1 MRGWDPGA
9 GKEAPRLGR
18 ASGRRAGGSLSC
30 CCPPGAREPGEQQPF
45 PRAFYVPRVGL
56 GRERDPAA
64 PAFALVLISAN
75 GFPPGSSLLDRSAG
89 GIEAGSFAGALAY
102 AVVWNLLGQGSPSRK
117 GTKPMHEKA
126 GLMHSLDKLEALH
139 KEKSLDSPNGSLHLS
154 DAIKE
159 EELKKCRSEVTPPN
173 KYNSQYHKLF
183 KDIPTEES
191 VLKVC
196 SCALQR
202 DILIQGRLYISPNW
216 LCFYANLF
224 GKDIKVV
231 IPVVSVQLIKKHKTA
246 RLLPNGLAIT
256 TNASR
261 KYIFVSLISR
271 DSVYDVL
278 RRVCTH
284 LQVSSK
290 KSLSLKELTEE
301 PDTVSLEVIVPEV
314 KWRKGSPASLSLA
327 LPDAGFQCIHRASI
341 SSLST
346 KESSCNSEEPLVS
359 ESAINTEE
367 ELEVEQS
374 YQAELRPSDYQLLK
388 IFIVLICLLVVS
400 SSYLAFRIFRLEQQL
415 CSLNRDYLSRVP
427 RR

>member
-1 MRGWDPGA
+1 
-9 GKEAPRLGR
+9 
-18 ASGRRAGGSLSC
+18 
-30 CCPPGAREPGEQQPF
+30 
-45 PRAFYVPRVGL
+45 
-56 GRERDPAA
+56 
-64 PAFALVLISAN
+64 
-75 GFPPGSSLLDRSAG
+75 
-89 GIEAGSFAGALAY
+89 
-102 AVVWNLLGQGSPSRK
+102 
-117 GTKPMHEKA
+117 MHEKVSP
-126 GLMHSLDKLEALH
+126 LKSPEPMHGREKLEASH
-139 KEKSLDSPNGSLHLS
+139 KEKSLDSLDGSLHLNEALK
-154 DAIKE
+154 DEDI
-159 EELKKCRSEVTPPN
+159 KKCHREVAAS

-256 TNASR
+256 TTASR

-290 KSLSLKELTEE
+290 KSLSLKELSEE
-301 PDTVSLEVIVPEV
+301 PDAVSLVRVRAALGEGRTPTNSPCGQESGHLAPSEVIVPEG
-314 KWRKGSPASLSLA
+314 KWRKVSPASLSLS
-327 LPDAGFQCIHRASI
+327 LPDTDYQCIHRTSV
-341 SSLST
+341 SSLSA
-346 KESSCNSEEPLVS
+346 KESSCTSEEPLVS

-374 YQAELRPSDYQLLK
+374 CVAELRPSDYQLLK

-415 CSLNRDYLSRVP
+415 CSLNRDYLSRGH

>member
-1 MRGWDPGA
+1 GQWRLRR
-9 GKEAPRLGR
+9 EAPERGPSQRERGLS
-18 ASGRRAGGSLSC
+18 AS
-30 CCPPGAREPGEQQPF
+30 PF
-45 PRAFYVPRVGL
+45 PACC
-56 GRERDPAA
+56 REQALAWPAPAA
-64 PAFALVLISAN
+64 DLPA
-75 GFPPGSSLLDRSAG
+75 GFSGFCPAG
-89 GIEAGSFAGALAY
+89 HCRGRLAG
-102 AVVWNLLGQGSPSRK
+102 
-117 GTKPMHEKA
+117 
-126 GLMHSLDKLEALH
+126 
-139 KEKSLDSPNGSLHLS
+139 
-154 DAIKE
+154 
-159 EELKKCRSEVTPPN
+159 

-216 LCFYANLF
+216 LCFHANLF

-256 TNASR
+256 TTASR

-290 KSLSLKELTEE
+290 KSLSLKEFSEE
-301 PDTVSLEVIVPEV
+301 PDAEVIVPEG
-314 KWRKGSPASLSLA
+314 KWRKVSPASLSLS
-327 LPDAGFQCIHRASI
+327 LPDAEYQCIHRASG
-341 SSLST
+341 SSLSVRHEAWMEGSARWAQRERGCGGT
-346 KESSCNSEEPLVS
+346 QRLACLA

-367 ELEVEQS
+367 ELEGEQS
-374 YQAELRPSDYQLLK
+374 CVAELRPSDYQLLK

-415 CSLNRDYLSRVP
+415 CSLNRDYLSRGH

>member
-1 MRGWDPGA
+1 
-9 GKEAPRLGR
+9 
-18 ASGRRAGGSLSC
+18 
-30 CCPPGAREPGEQQPF
+30 
-45 PRAFYVPRVGL
+45 
-56 GRERDPAA
+56 
-64 PAFALVLISAN
+64 
-75 GFPPGSSLLDRSAG
+75 
-89 GIEAGSFAGALAY
+89 
-102 AVVWNLLGQGSPSRK
+102 
-117 GTKPMHEKA
+117 MHEKA
-126 GLMHSLDKLEALH
+126 APLKSPEPRHGREKLEVFH
-139 KEKSLDSPNGSLHLS
+139 KQKSLDSLDGSLRLNETLK
-154 DAIKE
+154 DEDI
-159 EELKKCRSEVTPPN
+159 KKCHREVAAS

-256 TNASR
+256 TTASR

-290 KSLSLKELTEE
+290 KSLSLKELSEE
-301 PDTVSLEVIVPEV
+301 PDSVSLVRVRAALGEERPPDLMLWVKRACPVPLEVIVPEG
-314 KWRKGSPASLSLA
+314 KWRKVSPTSLSLS
-327 LPDAGFQCIHRASI
+327 LPDANYQCIHRTSV
-341 SSLST
+341 SSLSA
-346 KESSCNSEEPLVS
+346 KESSFTSEEPLVS

-374 YQAELRPSDYQLLK
+374 CVAELRPSDYQLLK

-415 CSLNRDYLSRVP
+415 CSLNRDYLSRGH

>member
-1 MRGWDPGA
+1 
-9 GKEAPRLGR
+9 
-18 ASGRRAGGSLSC
+18 
-30 CCPPGAREPGEQQPF
+30 
-45 PRAFYVPRVGL
+45 
-56 GRERDPAA
+56 
-64 PAFALVLISAN
+64 
-75 GFPPGSSLLDRSAG
+75 
-89 GIEAGSFAGALAY
+89 
-102 AVVWNLLGQGSPSRK
+102 
-117 GTKPMHEKA
+117 
-126 GLMHSLDKLEALH
+126 
-139 KEKSLDSPNGSLHLS
+139 
-154 DAIKE
+154 
-159 EELKKCRSEVTPPN
+159 
-173 KYNSQYHKLF
+173 SQYHKLF

-290 KSLSLKELTEE
+290 KSLSLKEFTEE
-301 PDTVSLEVIVPEV
+301 PDAVSLEVIVPEG
-314 KWRKGSPASLSLA
+314 KWRKVSPASLSLS
-327 LPDAGFQCIHRASI
+327 LPDAEYQCIHRASG
-341 SSLST
+341 SSLSA
-346 KESSCNSEEPLVS
+346 KESSFTSEEPLVS

-367 ELEVEQS
+367 EELEGEQS
-374 YQAELRPSDYQLLK
+374 CVAELRPSDYQLLK

-415 CSLNRDYLSRVP
+415 CSLNRDYLSRGH
-427 RR
+427 R

>member
-1 MRGWDPGA
+1 
-9 GKEAPRLGR
+9 
-18 ASGRRAGGSLSC
+18 
-30 CCPPGAREPGEQQPF
+30 
-45 PRAFYVPRVGL
+45 
-56 GRERDPAA
+56 
-64 PAFALVLISAN
+64 
-75 GFPPGSSLLDRSAG
+75 
-89 GIEAGSFAGALAY
+89 
-102 AVVWNLLGQGSPSRK
+102 
-117 GTKPMHEKA
+117 MHEKA
-126 GLMHSLDKLEALH
+126 APLKSPEPMHGREKLEASH
-139 KEKSLDSPNGSLHLS
+139 KEKSLDSLDGSIPAAPSLPVQPASWQWAPGSLFILT
-154 DAIKE
+154 
-159 EELKKCRSEVTPPN
+159 LKYRGSPDN
-173 KYNSQYHKLF
+173 FALLRFQAASKYNSQYHKLF

-301 PDTVSLEVIVPEV
+301 PDAVSLEVIVPEG
-314 KWRKGSPASLSLA
+314 KWRKMSPASLSLS
-327 LPDAGFQCIHRASI
+327 LPDTDYQCIHRTSV
-341 SSLST
+341 SSLSA
-346 KESSCNSEEPLVS
+346 KESSFTSEEPLVS

-374 YQAELRPSDYQLLK
+374 CVAELRPSDYQLLK

-415 CSLNRDYLSRVP
+415 CSLNRDYLSRGH

>member
-1 MRGWDPGA
+1 MT
-9 GKEAPRLGR
+9 APRRGDR
-18 ASGRRAGGSLSC
+18 AAS
-30 CCPPGAREPGEQQPF
+30 
-45 PRAFYVPRVGL
+45 
-56 GRERDPAA
+56 PA
-64 PAFALVLISAN
+64 S
-75 GFPPGSSLLDRSAG
+75 
-89 GIEAGSFAGALAY
+89 
-102 AVVWNLLGQGSPSRK
+102 
-117 GTKPMHEKA
+117 TKPMHEKA
-126 GLMHSLDKLEALH
+126 GPMHSPDKPEALH

-154 DAIKE
+154 DAVK
-159 EELKKCRSEVTPPN
+159 EELKKCHREVAPN

-301 PDTVSLEVIVPEV
+301 PDAVSLEVIVPEV
-314 KWRKGSPASLSLA
+314 KWRKGSPTSLSLA
-327 LPDAGFQCIHRASI
+327 LPDAGFQCIHRASA
-341 SSLST
+341 SSLS

-367 ELEVEQS
+367 EDLEAEQS
-374 YQAELRPSDYQLLK
+374 CKAELKPSDYQLLK
-388 IFIVLICLLVVS
+388 VFIVLICLLVVS

>member
-1 MRGWDPGA
+1 MAQPSPGPLVRRGSCPQPG
-9 GKEAPRLGR
+9 GTPQ
-18 ASGRRAGGSLSC
+18 RRSRVRTEVFLQERNFWVSLS
-30 CCPPGAREPGEQQPF
+30 ARSPDNFVLLCFQ
-45 PRAFYVPRVGL
+45 
-56 GRERDPAA
+56 AA
-64 PAFALVLISAN
+64 S
-75 GFPPGSSLLDRSAG
+75 
-89 GIEAGSFAGALAY
+89 
-102 AVVWNLLGQGSPSRK
+102 
-117 GTKPMHEKA
+117 
-126 GLMHSLDKLEALH
+126 
-139 KEKSLDSPNGSLHLS
+139 
-154 DAIKE
+154 
-159 EELKKCRSEVTPPN
+159 

-256 TNASR
+256 TTASR

-284 LQVSSK
+284 LQVPP
-290 KSLSLKELTEE
+290 LCVPLCVHG
-301 PDTVSLEVIVPEV
+301 PEVIVPEG
-314 KWRKGSPASLSLA
+314 KWRKVSPTSLSLS
-327 LPDAGFQCIHRASI
+327 LPDANYQCIHRTSV
-341 SSLST
+341 SSLSA
-346 KESSCNSEEPLVS
+346 KESSFTSEEPLVS

-374 YQAELRPSDYQLLK
+374 CVAELRPSDYQLLK
-388 IFIVLICLLVVS
+388 IFIVICLLVVS

-415 CSLNRDYLSRVP
+415 CSLNRDYLSRGH

>member
-1 MRGWDPGA
+1 MAQPSPGPLVRRGSCPQPG
-9 GKEAPRLGR
+9 GTPQ
-18 ASGRRAGGSLSC
+18 RRSRVRTEVFLQERNFWVSLS
-30 CCPPGAREPGEQQPF
+30 ARSPDNFVLLCFQ
-45 PRAFYVPRVGL
+45 
-56 GRERDPAA
+56 AA
-64 PAFALVLISAN
+64 S
-75 GFPPGSSLLDRSAG
+75 
-89 GIEAGSFAGALAY
+89 
-102 AVVWNLLGQGSPSRK
+102 
-117 GTKPMHEKA
+117 
-126 GLMHSLDKLEALH
+126 
-139 KEKSLDSPNGSLHLS
+139 
-154 DAIKE
+154 
-159 EELKKCRSEVTPPN
+159 

-256 TNASR
+256 TTASR

-290 KSLSLKELTEE
+290 KSLSLKELSEE
-301 PDTVSLEVIVPEV
+301 PDSEVIVPEG
-314 KWRKGSPASLSLA
+314 KWRKVSPTSLSLS
-327 LPDAGFQCIHRASI
+327 LPDANYQCIHRTSV
-341 SSLST
+341 SSLSA
-346 KESSCNSEEPLVS
+346 KESSFTSEEPLVS
-359 ESAINTEE
+359 GEGDGPGDGLGSPGCKQEHQPS
-367 ELEVEQS
+367 LEVEQS
-374 YQAELRPSDYQLLK
+374 CVAELRPSDYQLLK

-415 CSLNRDYLSRVP
+415 CSLNRDYLSRGH

>member
-1 MRGWDPGA
+1 MT
-9 GKEAPRLGR
+9 APRLGD
-18 ASGRRAGGSLSC
+18 RAGT
-30 CCPPGAREPGEQQPF
+30 
-45 PRAFYVPRVGL
+45 
-56 GRERDPAA
+56 
-64 PAFALVLISAN
+64 
-75 GFPPGSSLLDRSAG
+75 PGS
-89 GIEAGSFAGALAY
+89 
-102 AVVWNLLGQGSPSRK
+102 
-117 GTKPMHEKA
+117 TKPMHEKA
-126 GLMHSLDKLEALH
+126 EPMHSLEKLEALH

-154 DAIKE
+154 DALKE
-159 EELKKCRSEVTPPN
+159 EELKKYQRELAPN

-256 TNASR
+256 TSASR

-290 KSLSLKELTEE
+290 KHLSLKELTEE

-314 KWRKGSPASLSLA
+314 KWRKGSPATLSLA
-327 LPDAGFQCIHRASI
+327 LPDAGFQCLHRASI

-359 ESAINTEE
+359 ESAINSEE
-367 ELEVEQS
+367 EEIEEVEVDQS
-374 YQAELRPSDYQLLK
+374 YKAELRPSDYQLLK

>member
-1 MRGWDPGA
+1 MTA
-9 GKEAPRLGR
+9 
-18 ASGRRAGGSLSC
+18 
-30 CCPPGAREPGEQQPF
+30 
-45 PRAFYVPRVGL
+45 
-56 GRERDPAA
+56 
-64 PAFALVLISAN
+64 
-75 GFPPGSSLLDRSAG
+75 PGSAGPPRSA
-89 GIEAGSFAGALAY
+89 
-102 AVVWNLLGQGSPSRK
+102 
-117 GTKPMHEKA
+117 KPMHEKA
-126 GLMHSLDKLEALH
+126 APLKSPEPMHGREKLEASH
-139 KEKSLDSPNGSLHLS
+139 KEKSLDSLDGSLHLNEALK
-154 DAIKE
+154 DEDI
-159 EELKKCRSEVTPPN
+159 KKCHREVAAS

-301 PDTVSLEVIVPEV
+301 PDAVSLVRVRAALGEGRTAMNSRCGQESVRLAPLEVIVPEG
-314 KWRKGSPASLSLA
+314 KWRKVSPASLSLS
-327 LPDAGFQCIHRASI
+327 LPDADYQCIHRTSV
-341 SSLST
+341 SSLSA
-346 KESSCNSEEPLVS
+346 KESSFTSEEPLVS

-374 YQAELRPSDYQLLK
+374 CVAELRPSDYQLLK

-415 CSLNRDYLSRVP
+415 CSLNRDYLSRGP

>member
-1 MRGWDPGA
+1 
-9 GKEAPRLGR
+9 
-18 ASGRRAGGSLSC
+18 
-30 CCPPGAREPGEQQPF
+30 
-45 PRAFYVPRVGL
+45 
-56 GRERDPAA
+56 
-64 PAFALVLISAN
+64 
-75 GFPPGSSLLDRSAG
+75 
-89 GIEAGSFAGALAY
+89 
-102 AVVWNLLGQGSPSRK
+102 
-117 GTKPMHEKA
+117 MHDKT
-126 GLMHSLDKLEALH
+126 GPMHSLDKLEALH
-139 KEKSLDSPNGSLHLS
+139 KEKSLDSPNGSLQLS
-154 DAIKE
+154 DAGKD
-159 EELKKCRSEVTPPN
+159 EELKKGQREVTPPN

-301 PDTVSLEVIVPEV
+301 PDAVSLEVIVPEI
-314 KWRKGSPASLSLA
+314 KWRKGASASLSLA
-327 LPDAGFQCIHRASI
+327 LPDTGFQCIHRASI

-374 YQAELRPSDYQLLK
+374 CKAALRPSDYQLLK

-415 CSLNRDYLSRVP
+415 WSLNRDYLSRVP
-427 RR
+427 RRPVPEVHRAAGQLVASLLAITTQVLSISVQQALV

>member
-1 MRGWDPGA
+1 MYLYPIFLPSW
-9 GKEAPRLGR
+9 
-18 ASGRRAGGSLSC
+18 
-30 CCPPGAREPGEQQPF
+30 
-45 PRAFYVPRVGL
+45 
-56 GRERDPAA
+56 
-64 PAFALVLISAN
+64 N
-75 GFPPGSSLLDRSAG
+75 SSS
-89 GIEAGSFAGALAY
+89 
-102 AVVWNLLGQGSPSRK
+102 
-117 GTKPMHEKA
+117 KPMHEKS
-126 GLMHSLDKLEALH
+126 GPMHSLDKLEAWH
-139 KEKSLDSPNGSLHLS
+139 KEKSLDSPNGSLNLNN
-154 DAIKE
+154 AVKN
-159 EELKKCRSEVTPPN
+159 EELKKCHREVTALN

-290 KSLSLKELTEE
+290 KSLSLKEFTEE

-314 KWRKGSPASLSLA
+314 KWRKRSSASLSLA
-327 LPDAGFQCIHRASI
+327 LPDAGFQCIHQASI
-341 SSLST
+341 SNLSA
-346 KESSCNSEEPLVS
+346 KENSCNLEEPLVS
-359 ESAINTEE
+359 ESTINSEEEEEEEEEE
-367 ELEVEQS
+367 ELGADHS
-374 YQAELRPSDYQLLK
+374 YKAELRAADYQLLK
-388 IFIVLICLLVVS
+388 IFIVLICLLVLS
-400 SSYLAFRIFRLEQQL
+400 SLYLAFRIFRLEQQL
-415 CSLNRDYLSRVP
+415 SSLNQDYLSRVSQ
-427 RR
+427 R

>member
-1 MRGWDPGA
+1 M
-9 GKEAPRLGR
+9 
-18 ASGRRAGGSLSC
+18 SGRDRLQA
-30 CCPPGAREPGEQQPF
+30 AH
-45 PRAFYVPRVGL
+45 
-56 GRERDPAA
+56 RER
-64 PAFALVLISAN
+64 SAEHTD
-75 GFPPGSSLLDRSAG
+75 GS
-89 GIEAGSFAGALAY
+89 IEALKDEDG
-102 AVVWNLLGQGSPSRK
+102 
-117 GTKPMHEKA
+117 
-126 GLMHSLDKLEALH
+126 
-139 KEKSLDSPNGSLHLS
+139 
-154 DAIKE
+154 
-159 EELKKCRSEVTPPN
+159 KKCHREATAS

-256 TNASR
+256 TTASR

-301 PDTVSLEVIVPEV
+301 PDAVSLEVIVPEG
-314 KWRKGSPASLSLA
+314 KWRKVSPASLSLS
-327 LPDAGFQCIHRASI
+327 LPDADYQCIHRTSV
-341 SSLST
+341 SSLSA
-346 KESSCNSEEPLVS
+346 KESFTSEEPLAS

-367 ELEVEQS
+367 ELEAEQGCV
-374 YQAELRPSDYQLLK
+374 AELRPSDYQLLK

-415 CSLNRDYLSRVP
+415 CSLNRDYLSRGH

>member
-1 MRGWDPGA
+1 
-9 GKEAPRLGR
+9 
-18 ASGRRAGGSLSC
+18 
-30 CCPPGAREPGEQQPF
+30 
-45 PRAFYVPRVGL
+45 
-56 GRERDPAA
+56 
-64 PAFALVLISAN
+64 
-75 GFPPGSSLLDRSAG
+75 
-89 GIEAGSFAGALAY
+89 
-102 AVVWNLLGQGSPSRK
+102 
-117 GTKPMHEKA
+117 MHEKA
-126 GLMHSLDKLEALH
+126 APLKSPEPRHSREKLEVSH
-139 KEKSLDSPNGSLHLS
+139 KQKSLDSLDGSTCVLGMKDLWLFAYLVVIIFPS
-154 DAIKE
+154 SLRLNEALKDEDI
-159 EELKKCRSEVTPPN
+159 KKCHREVAAS

-256 TNASR
+256 TTASR

-290 KSLSLKELTEE
+290 KSLSLKELSEE
-301 PDTVSLEVIVPEV
+301 PDSVSLVRVRAALGQERPPDLMLWVERARLVPLEVIVPEG
-314 KWRKGSPASLSLA
+314 KWRKVSPTSLSLS
-327 LPDAGFQCIHRASI
+327 LPDANYQCIHRTSV

-346 KESSCNSEEPLVS
+346 KESSFTSEEPLVS

-374 YQAELRPSDYQLLK
+374 CVAELRPSDYQLLK

-415 CSLNRDYLSRVP
+415 CSLNRDYLSRGH
-427 RR
+427 RRMWMTWGQPILSRGQGDRDAPDGEAKAVIALDGSRDCGM

>member
-1 MRGWDPGA
+1 MGGRRGGA
-9 GKEAPRLGR
+9 
-18 ASGRRAGGSLSC
+18 RRAGARGTPAPGSAGPPRRRNPWLALSRLRRTL
-30 CCPPGAREPGEQQPF
+30 PSPSLAPAAGK
-45 PRAFYVPRVGL
+45 
-56 GRERDPAA
+56 RDPAKIQRRRRDSHRS
-64 PAFALVLISAN
+64 ISR
-75 GFPPGSSLLDRSAG
+75 PDPSA
-89 GIEAGSFAGALAY
+89 AAKL
-102 AVVWNLLGQGSPSRK
+102 
-117 GTKPMHEKA
+117 MHEKA
-126 GLMHSLDKLEALH
+126 APLKSPEPMHGREKLEASH
-139 KEKSLDSPNGSLHLS
+139 KEKSLDSLDGSLHLNEALK
-154 DAIKE
+154 DEDI
-159 EELKKCRSEVTPPN
+159 KKCHREVAAS

-301 PDTVSLEVIVPEV
+301 PDAVSLEVIVPEG
-314 KWRKGSPASLSLA
+314 KWRKVSPASLSLS
-327 LPDAGFQCIHRASI
+327 LPDADYQCIHRTSI

-346 KESSCNSEEPLVS
+346 KESFTSEEPLVS

-374 YQAELRPSDYQLLK
+374 CVAELRPSDYQLLK

-415 CSLNRDYLSRVP
+415 CSLNRDYLSRGH

>member
-1 MRGWDPGA
+1 M
-9 GKEAPRLGR
+9 
-18 ASGRRAGGSLSC
+18 
-30 CCPPGAREPGEQQPF
+30 
-45 PRAFYVPRVGL
+45 VGL
-56 GRERDPAA
+56 LSSCTSRDY
-64 PAFALVLISAN
+64 N
-75 GFPPGSSLLDRSAG
+75 
-89 GIEAGSFAGALAY
+89 
-102 AVVWNLLGQGSPSRK
+102 SPVS
-117 GTKPMHEKA
+117 TKPMHEKA
-126 GLMHSLDKLEALH
+126 GPMHSLDKLEALH
-139 KEKSLDSPNGSLHLS
+139 KDKEKSLDSPNGSLHLS
-154 DAIKE
+154 DAVKE
-159 EELKKCRSEVTPPN
+159 EELKKCHREVAPN

-301 PDTVSLEVIVPEV
+301 PDTVALEVIVPEV
-314 KWRKGSPASLSLA
+314 KWRKGSSASLSLA
-327 LPDAGFQCIHRASI
+327 LPDTGFQCIHRASI

-367 ELEVEQS
+367 EELEVEQS
-374 YQAELRPSDYQLLK
+374 YKAELRPSDYQLLK

>member
-1 MRGWDPGA
+1 MARRD
-9 GKEAPRLGR
+9 GR
-18 ASGRRAGGSLSC
+18 KAAS
-30 CCPPGAREPGEQQPF
+30 
-45 PRAFYVPRVGL
+45 
-56 GRERDPAA
+56 
-64 PAFALVLISAN
+64 
-75 GFPPGSSLLDRSAG
+75 
-89 GIEAGSFAGALAY
+89 
-102 AVVWNLLGQGSPSRK
+102 
-117 GTKPMHEKA
+117 
-126 GLMHSLDKLEALH
+126 
-139 KEKSLDSPNGSLHLS
+139 
-154 DAIKE
+154 
-159 EELKKCRSEVTPPN
+159 

-256 TNASR
+256 TTASR

-290 KSLSLKELTEE
+290 KSLSLKEFTEE
-301 PDTVSLEVIVPEV
+301 PDAVSLEVIVPEG
-314 KWRKGSPASLSLA
+314 KWRKVSPASLSLS
-327 LPDAGFQCIHRASI
+327 LPDADYQCIHRASV
-341 SSLST
+341 SSLSA
-346 KESSCNSEEPLVS
+346 KESFTSEEPLASGEGCARPGTRRGRRRRNQLSVCVA

-374 YQAELRPSDYQLLK
+374 CVAELRPSDYQLLK

-415 CSLNRDYLSRVP
+415 CSLNRDYLSRGH

>member
-1 MRGWDPGA
+1 
-9 GKEAPRLGR
+9 
-18 ASGRRAGGSLSC
+18 
-30 CCPPGAREPGEQQPF
+30 
-45 PRAFYVPRVGL
+45 
-56 GRERDPAA
+56 
-64 PAFALVLISAN
+64 
-75 GFPPGSSLLDRSAG
+75 
-89 GIEAGSFAGALAY
+89 
-102 AVVWNLLGQGSPSRK
+102 
-117 GTKPMHEKA
+117 
-126 GLMHSLDKLEALH
+126 
-139 KEKSLDSPNGSLHLS
+139 
-154 DAIKE
+154 
-159 EELKKCRSEVTPPN
+159 
-173 KYNSQYHKLF
+173 SQYHKLF

-191 VLKVC
+191 GLPWLSLCLAVC

-256 TNASR
+256 TTASR

-290 KSLSLKELTEE
+290 KSLSLKELSEE
-301 PDTVSLEVIVPEV
+301 PDSVSLEVIVPEG
-314 KWRKGSPASLSLA
+314 KWRKVSPTSLSLS
-327 LPDAGFQCIHRASI
+327 LPDANYQCIHRTSV
-341 SSLST
+341 SSLSA
-346 KESSCNSEEPLVS
+346 KESSFTSEEPLVS

-374 YQAELRPSDYQLLK
+374 CVAELRPSDYQLLK

-415 CSLNRDYLSRVP
+415 CSLNRDYLSRGH
-427 RR
+427 R

>member
-1 MRGWDPGA
+1 M
-9 GKEAPRLGR
+9 
-18 ASGRRAGGSLSC
+18 SGEGTKHVLSVSF
-30 CCPPGAREPGEQQPF
+30 F
-45 PRAFYVPRVGL
+45 PVC
-56 GRERDPAA
+56 
-64 PAFALVLISAN
+64 S
-75 GFPPGSSLLDRSAG
+75 
-89 GIEAGSFAGALAY
+89 
-102 AVVWNLLGQGSPSRK
+102 
-117 GTKPMHEKA
+117 TKPMHEKPVP
-126 GLMHSLDKLEALH
+126 MHSLDKLEALH
-139 KEKSLDSPNGSLHLS
+139 KDKSLDSPNGSLHLS
-154 DAIKE
+154 DAVKE
-159 EELKKCRSEVTPPN
+159 EELKKCHREVAPN

-284 LQVSSK
+284 LQVLALLILCIYFRILPSRNSIQEFLLVKAVSEGTTSSNKLSVLYQVSSK

-301 PDTVSLEVIVPEV
+301 PDTVALEVIVPEV
-314 KWRKGSPASLSLA
+314 KWRKGSSASLSLT
-327 LPDAGFQCIHRASI
+327 LPDTGFQCIHRASI

-367 ELEVEQS
+367 EELEVEQS
-374 YQAELRPSDYQLLK
+374 YKAELRPSDYQLLK

>member
-1 MRGWDPGA
+1 CMCHA
-9 GKEAPRLGR
+9 GCSISEDGNANEA
-18 ASGRRAGGSLSC
+18 
-30 CCPPGAREPGEQQPF
+30 
-45 PRAFYVPRVGL
+45 
-56 GRERDPAA
+56 
-64 PAFALVLISAN
+64 
-75 GFPPGSSLLDRSAG
+75 
-89 GIEAGSFAGALAY
+89 
-102 AVVWNLLGQGSPSRK
+102 
-117 GTKPMHEKA
+117 T
-126 GLMHSLDKLEALH
+126 
-139 KEKSLDSPNGSLHLS
+139 
-154 DAIKE
+154 
-159 EELKKCRSEVTPPN
+159 PN

-196 SCALQR
+196 SCALQT

-290 KSLSLKELTEE
+290 KSLTLKEFTEE

-314 KWRKGSPASLSLA
+314 KWRKVSPATLSLSL
-327 LPDAGFQCIHRASI
+327 PDGDYKCMHRASI
-341 SSLST
+341 SSFST
-346 KESSCNSEEPLVS
+346 KESSFTSEEPLVS
-359 ESAINTEE
+359 GEGSLLNSVRENTEE
-367 ELEVEQS
+367 ELEVEPK
-374 YQAELRPSDYQLLK
+374 YIAELRPSDYQLLK

-415 CSLNRDYLSRVP
+415 CSLNRDYLSRGY

>member
-1 MRGWDPGA
+1 
-9 GKEAPRLGR
+9 
-18 ASGRRAGGSLSC
+18 
-30 CCPPGAREPGEQQPF
+30 
-45 PRAFYVPRVGL
+45 
-56 GRERDPAA
+56 
-64 PAFALVLISAN
+64 
-75 GFPPGSSLLDRSAG
+75 
-89 GIEAGSFAGALAY
+89 
-102 AVVWNLLGQGSPSRK
+102 
-117 GTKPMHEKA
+117 
-126 GLMHSLDKLEALH
+126 
-139 KEKSLDSPNGSLHLS
+139 
-154 DAIKE
+154 
-159 EELKKCRSEVTPPN
+159 
-173 KYNSQYHKLF
+173 SQYHKLF
-183 KDIPTEES
+183 KDIPMEES
-191 VLKVC
+191 VLKGRWAGEGWAQGFQDLACHLPCSSLCLVVC

-278 RRVCTH
+278 KRVCTH

-290 KSLSLKELTEE
+290 KSLSLKELTED
-301 PDTVSLEVIVPEV
+301 PDAVSLEVIVPEG
-314 KWRKGSPASLSLA
+314 KWRKVSPASLSLS
-327 LPDAGFQCIHRASI
+327 LQDTNYQCIHRNSV
-341 SSLST
+341 SSLSA
-346 KESSCNSEEPLVS
+346 KESSFTSDEPLVS
-359 ESAINTEE
+359 ESVINTEE

-374 YQAELRPSDYQLLK
+374 CVAELKRSDYELLK

-415 CSLNRDYLSRVP
+415 CSLNRDYLSRGH
-427 RR
+427 R

>member
-1 MRGWDPGA
+1 M
-9 GKEAPRLGR
+9 KFFRLK
-18 ASGRRAGGSLSC
+18 RR
-30 CCPPGAREPGEQQPF
+30 
-45 PRAFYVPRVGL
+45 
-56 GRERDPAA
+56 
-64 PAFALVLISAN
+64 
-75 GFPPGSSLLDRSAG
+75 
-89 GIEAGSFAGALAY
+89 
-102 AVVWNLLGQGSPSRK
+102 SPV
-117 GTKPMHEKA
+117 TKPMHEKT
-126 GLMHSLDKLEALH
+126 GPMHSSDKLEALNR
-139 KEKSLDSPNGSLHLS
+139 EKSVESPNGSLYLS
-154 DAIKE
+154 DAVKE
-159 EELKKCRSEVTPPN
+159 EELKKCHREVVSLAPN

-314 KWRKGSPASLSLA
+314 KWRKGSPATLSLA

-346 KESSCNSEEPLVS
+346 KESSCNSEEPLIS

-367 ELEVEQS
+367 EELEVEQS
-374 YQAELRPSDYQLLK
+374 YRAELRASDYQLLK
-388 IFIVLICLLVVS
+388 VFLVLICLLVVS

-427 RR
+427 QR

>member
-1 MRGWDPGA
+1 M
-9 GKEAPRLGR
+9 
-18 ASGRRAGGSLSC
+18 
-30 CCPPGAREPGEQQPF
+30 
-45 PRAFYVPRVGL
+45 
-56 GRERDPAA
+56 
-64 PAFALVLISAN
+64 
-75 GFPPGSSLLDRSAG
+75 SSV
-89 GIEAGSFAGALAY
+89 E
-102 AVVWNLLGQGSPSRK
+102 NHPSRNL
-117 GTKPMHEKA
+117 GV
-126 GLMHSLDKLEALH
+126 SLDKLLVEMFLGGRCLLLRTLLSSLSLWCWVLMSPARCICNLQIRKKTTGWVRVSSLLGDFALLPLQAA
-139 KEKSLDSPNGSLHLS
+139 S
-154 DAIKE
+154 
-159 EELKKCRSEVTPPN
+159 

-256 TNASR
+256 TTASR

-290 KSLSLKELTEE
+290 KSLSLKEFTEE
-301 PDTVSLEVIVPEV
+301 PDAVSLEVIVPEG
-314 KWRKGSPASLSLA
+314 KWRKVSPASLSLS
-327 LPDAGFQCIHRASI
+327 LPDADYQCIHRASV
-341 SSLST
+341 SSLSA
-346 KESSCNSEEPLVS
+346 KEK
-359 ESAINTEE
+359 SAINTEE

-374 YQAELRPSDYQLLK
+374 CVAELRPSDYQLLK
-388 IFIVLICLLVVS
+388 IFIVICLLVVS

-415 CSLNRDYLSRVP
+415 CSLNRDYLSRGH

>member
-1 MRGWDPGA
+1 GPGGADGSCGPPPPLPGERGCGSRGPVPVRPLSSAHGA
-9 GKEAPRLGR
+9 RPLPVPPSLRGRAAAPRL
-18 ASGRRAGGSLSC
+18 
-30 CCPPGAREPGEQQPF
+30 
-45 PRAFYVPRVGL
+45 
-56 GRERDPAA
+56 PAH
-64 PAFALVLISAN
+64 PALVLS
-75 GFPPGSSLLDRSAG
+75 RS
-89 GIEAGSFAGALAY
+89 
-102 AVVWNLLGQGSPSRK
+102 
-117 GTKPMHEKA
+117 
-126 GLMHSLDKLEALH
+126 LEAL
-139 KEKSLDSPNGSLHLS
+139 KDED
-154 DAIKE
+154 I
-159 EELKKCRSEVTPPN
+159 KKCPREAAAS

-256 TNASR
+256 TTASR

-290 KSLSLKELTEE
+290 KSLSLKEFTEE
-301 PDTVSLEVIVPEV
+301 PDAVSLEVIVPEG
-314 KWRKGSPASLSLA
+314 KWRKVSPASLSLS
-327 LPDAGFQCIHRASI
+327 LPDADYQCIHRASV
-341 SSLST
+341 SSLSA
-346 KESSCNSEEPLVS
+346 KESFTSEEPLAS

-374 YQAELRPSDYQLLK
+374 CVAELRPSDYQLLK

-415 CSLNRDYLSRVP
+415 CSLNRDYLSRGH

>member
-1 MRGWDPGA
+1 
-9 GKEAPRLGR
+9 
-18 ASGRRAGGSLSC
+18 S
-30 CCPPGAREPGEQQPF
+30 
-45 PRAFYVPRVGL
+45 
-56 GRERDPAA
+56 
-64 PAFALVLISAN
+64 
-75 GFPPGSSLLDRSAG
+75 
-89 GIEAGSFAGALAY
+89 
-102 AVVWNLLGQGSPSRK
+102 
-117 GTKPMHEKA
+117 
-126 GLMHSLDKLEALH
+126 
-139 KEKSLDSPNGSLHLS
+139 
-154 DAIKE
+154 
-159 EELKKCRSEVTPPN
+159 

-246 RLLPNGLAIT
+246 RLLPNGHL
-256 TNASR
+256 SHLLLSHLLSVFQ
-261 KYIFVSLISR
+261 YIFVSLISR

-290 KSLSLKELTEE
+290 KSLSLKEFTEE
-301 PDTVSLEVIVPEV
+301 PDAVSLEVIVPEG
-314 KWRKGSPASLSLA
+314 KWRKVSPASLSLS
-327 LPDAGFQCIHRASI
+327 LPDADYH
-341 SSLST
+341 SLSA
-346 KESSCNSEEPLVS
+346 KESFTSEEPLASGEGCARPGTRRGRRRGNRLSVCVA

-374 YQAELRPSDYQLLK
+374 CVAELRPSDYQLLK

-415 CSLNRDYLSRVP
+415 CSLNRDYLSRGH
-427 RR
+427 R

>member
-1 MRGWDPGA
+1 
-9 GKEAPRLGR
+9 
-18 ASGRRAGGSLSC
+18 
-30 CCPPGAREPGEQQPF
+30 
-45 PRAFYVPRVGL
+45 
-56 GRERDPAA
+56 
-64 PAFALVLISAN
+64 
-75 GFPPGSSLLDRSAG
+75 
-89 GIEAGSFAGALAY
+89 
-102 AVVWNLLGQGSPSRK
+102 
-117 GTKPMHEKA
+117 MHEKA
-126 GLMHSLDKLEALH
+126 APLKSPEPMHGRDKVEASH
-139 KEKSLDSPNGSLHLS
+139 KEKSLDSLDGSLHLNEALK
-154 DAIKE
+154 DEDI
-159 EELKKCRSEVTPPN
+159 KKCHREVAAS

-256 TNASR
+256 TTASR

-290 KSLSLKELTEE
+290 KSLSLKELREE
-301 PDTVSLEVIVPEV
+301 PEAVSLVRVRAALGEARSALAPRCGQDCGRLAPLAGPTPSWHAQEVIVPEG
-314 KWRKGSPASLSLA
+314 KWRKVSPASLSLS
-327 LPDAGFQCIHRASI
+327 LPDADYQCIHRASV
-341 SSLST
+341 SSLSA
-346 KESSCNSEEPLVS
+346 KESSFTSEEPLVS

-367 ELEVEQS
+367 ELEAEQS
-374 YQAELRPSDYQLLK
+374 CVAELRPSDYQLLK
-388 IFIVLICLLVVS
+388 VFIVLICLLVVS

-415 CSLNRDYLSRVP
+415 CSLNRDYLSRGH

>member
-1 MRGWDPGA
+1 
-9 GKEAPRLGR
+9 
-18 ASGRRAGGSLSC
+18 SGRVTGPAVDLCWDQGVFLGGN
-30 CCPPGAREPGEQQPF
+30 
-45 PRAFYVPRVGL
+45 
-56 GRERDPAA
+56 AA
-64 PAFALVLISAN
+64 S
-75 GFPPGSSLLDRSAG
+75 
-89 GIEAGSFAGALAY
+89 
-102 AVVWNLLGQGSPSRK
+102 
-117 GTKPMHEKA
+117 
-126 GLMHSLDKLEALH
+126 
-139 KEKSLDSPNGSLHLS
+139 
-154 DAIKE
+154 
-159 EELKKCRSEVTPPN
+159 

-256 TNASR
+256 TTASR

-284 LQVSSK
+284 LQVPP
-290 KSLSLKELTEE
+290 LCVPLCVHG
-301 PDTVSLEVIVPEV
+301 PEVIVPEG
-314 KWRKGSPASLSLA
+314 KWRKVSPTSLSLS
-327 LPDAGFQCIHRASI
+327 LPDANYQCIHRTSHQPSVAVPL
-341 SSLST
+341 SLD
-346 KESSCNSEEPLVS
+346 LLS

-374 YQAELRPSDYQLLK
+374 CVAELRPSDYQLLK
-388 IFIVLICLLVVS
+388 IFIVICLLVVS
-400 SSYLAFRIFRLEQQL
+400 SSYLAFRIFRLEQHL
-415 CSLNRDYLSRVP
+415 CSHSSHLTPLPACR
-427 RR
+427 